1 MDIQKIETAV
11 ELILEAIGENPNREG
26 LKATPRRIASMYEEI
41 FSGLNRKAADVLNVF
56 FEAESDAP
64 VSVCGIP
71 FYSMCEHHFLPFFG
85 TVSVIYAPQNRKITG
100 LSKIARLVDILA
112 RRPQIQENLTA
123 QITEALNEKLNP
135 KGVLTVVRAE
145 HLCISM
151 RGIKKPGT
159 QTFTVAAKGIYETDS
174 ALRSEALSWLTVSE

>member
-1 MDIQKIETAV
+1 MDTQKIETAV
-11 ELILEAIGENPNREG
+11 GLILDAIGENPRRDG

-41 FSGLNRKAADVLNVF
+41 FSGLNQNAADVLNVF
-56 FEAESDAP
+56 FEADR
-64 VSVCGIP
+64 VSVV
-71 FYSMCEHHFLPFFG
+71 Y
-85 TVSVIYAPQNRKITG
+85 TPQNRKITG
-100 LSKIARLVDILA
+100 LSKIARLVDVLA

-123 QITEALNEKLNP
+123 QITGALNEKLNP

-159 QTFTVAAKGIYETDS
+159 QTVTVAAKGIYETDG
-174 ALRSEALSWLTVSE
+174 ALRAEALSWLAASE

>member
-112 RRPQIQENLTA
+112 RRPQIQENL
-123 QITEALNEKLNP
+123 NP

-159 QTFTVAAKGIYETDS
+159 QTVTVAAKGIYETDS

>member
-1 MDIQKIETAV
+1 MDTQKIETAV
-11 ELILEAIGENPNREG
+11 GLILDAIGENPRRDG

-41 FSGLNRKAADVLNVF
+41 FSGLNQNAADVLNVF
-56 FEAESDAP
+56 FEADSDAP
-64 VSVCGIP
+64 VCVCGIP

-85 TVSVIYAPQNRKITG
+85 TVSVVYTPQNRKITG
-100 LSKIARLVDILA
+100 LSKIARLVDVLA

-123 QITEALNEKLNP
+123 QITGALNEKLNP

-159 QTFTVAAKGIYETDS
+159 QTVTVAAKGIYETDG
-174 ALRSEALSWLTVSE
+174 ALRAEALSWLSASE